1 MKPAIKSTSGKM
13 VTAKKPGMS
22 HADIGPVS
30 GKRGF
35 NHKGKFIEREQ
46 AAKIAR
52 VPGISSLHSH
62 HLKAAKK

>member
-1 MKPAIKSTSGKM
+1 M

-30 GKRGF
+30 GQRGF
-35 NHKGKFIEREQ
+35 NHKGKFLSREQ
-46 AAKIAR
+46 AAKVAK

-62 HLKAAKK
+62 HLKVKK